1 MQTKSDEKRQKAD
14 LILEEILWKWNTH
27 KVNFGVASKGRNEME
42 YISSAFHCKGERKLL
57 TSGLRKSHKFTT
69 YIPEVLASTKFPT
82 EISDFFF
89 QQIVD
94 TFNAIVEEHEILTNT
109 TFLP

>member
-57 TSGLRKSHKFTT
+57 TSGLRKATNLRHTFLKFWH
-69 YIPEVLASTKFPT
+69 PLSFRPKFP
-82 EISDFFF
+82 IFFF
-89 QQIVD
+89 SK
-94 TFNAIVEEHEILTNT
+94 
-109 TFLP
+109 